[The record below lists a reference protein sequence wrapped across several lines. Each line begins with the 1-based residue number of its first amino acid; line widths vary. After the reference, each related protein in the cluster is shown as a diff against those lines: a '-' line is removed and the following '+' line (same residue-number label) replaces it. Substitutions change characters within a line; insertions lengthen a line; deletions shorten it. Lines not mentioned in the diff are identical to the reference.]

1 MSLMARVCTY
11 LNFQGTTEEAFTFYK
26 SVFGTE
32 FVAPIMRVG
41 DAPPQPGMP
50 ELGEAEKQMVM
61 HVALPILDGHVLM
74 GTDFVESFGHL
85 LERGNGH
92 SIMVEPDTREQADA
106 LYAALSEG
114 STDAA
119 GMAEMFWGDYWGTTV
134 DRFGVR
140 WMVNLPAHASA

>member
-1 MSLMARVCTY
+1 MARVCTY
-11 LNFQGTTEEAFTFYK
+11 LNFQGTTEEAFLFYR

-32 FVAPIMRVG
+32 FSAPIMRVG

-50 ELGEAEKQMVM
+50 EITDAEKQMVM

-74 GTDFVESFGHL
+74 GTDFVESFGAV

-106 LYAALSEG
+106 LYAALSDGSSEG
-114 STDAA
+114 T
-119 GMAEMFWGDYWGTTV
+119 GMNEMFWGDYWGTTV

-140 WMVNLPAHASA
+140 WMVNHTATATA

>member
-1 MSLMARVCTY
+1 MTPMARVCTY

-41 DAPPQPGMP
+41 DAPQPGMP

-61 HVALPILDGHVLM
+61 HVALPILAGHVLM